1 MKHGLKIFFLM
12 ICLSTFV
19 FCQSDS
25 SKIYMKQLS
34 ISGGVGFPILP
45 HQFPDNWKR
54 GFGFEVG
61 YGFVF
66 NRGDIGYASVYG
78 AIEYNQFSFL
88 EQTNRQGSSLSVIT
102 GMVNFKGAFSSSST
116 SPAPYF
122 LVGIGVLNRTTD
134 DQRILSSIKKSKTG
148 FAWQA
153 GAGMEF
159 PLTETVTAFAEGKFV
174 LGIISDPGF
183 QYLPVNIGT
192 RIKI

>member
-12 ICLSTFV
+12 FCLSTIV
-19 FCQSDS
+19 FSQSDS
-25 SKIYMKQLS
+25 SKISMKQIS

-45 HQFPDNWKR
+45 NPFPDNWKR
-54 GFGFEVG
+54 GFGFEIG

-88 EQTNRQGSSLSVIT
+88 EQNNRQGSSLSVIT
-102 GMVNFKGAFSSSST
+102 GMVNFKGAFSSSS
-116 SPAPYF
+116 SLPAPYF
-122 LVGIGVLNRTTD
+122 LLGIGVLNRTTED
-134 DQRILSSIKKSKTG
+134 HRILNSIKKSKPG

-153 GAGMEF
+153 GVGMEF
-159 PLTETVTAFAEGKFV
+159 PATDAVTVFAEGKFV

-183 QYLPVNIGT
+183 QYLPVRIGT